1 MAVFNFNEVDEV
13 TETTED
19 PRRPIPR
26 IESPRH
32 DPFVVGSLA
41 VHAVALALLF
51 LIQPH
56 KTLPQTEEEKPKVRR
71 AFFLPPQL
79 AKPPAPRVVAK
90 AEPQPT
96 PPPPPK
102 PVPTPPP
109 PPKSARMSIGEASDK
124 RAEEI
129 RLERDRDI
137 GRRGTKTAQD
147 RSVPQEA
154 MPESEKRT
162 GEGRGEDAQN
172 TGLPLPASGA
182 NALSRADDSRLTGP
196 SGGILSAST
205 RSVERALRERRDM
218 SQMEIPGYQMGP
230 LFFDPEGADF
240 TRWINHFKSEVYRNW
255 IIPEPARLGVR
266 GQVGIEFT
274 VDRSGKITKITML
287 SSSGMPALD
296 RAASNA
302 LQGSDLLALPDDY
315 PAPSV
320 TMRVTF
326 VY

>member
-1 MAVFNFNEVDEV
+1 VAVFNFNEVDEV

-32 DPFVVGSLA
+32 DPYVLGSLI
-41 VHAVALALLF
+41 VHACALTLLF

-56 KTLPQTEEEKPKVRR
+56 KPQLPSEDEKPKIRR

-79 AKPPAPRVVAK
+79 AKPPAPKVVAK
-90 AEPQPT
+90 AVPQPT
-96 PPPPPK
+96 PPPPQ
-102 PVPTPPP
+102 PVATPPP
-109 PPKSARMSIGEASDK
+109 PPKSAKISIGEASDK
-124 RAEEI
+124 RAEI
-129 RLERDRDI
+129 LKLERDRDI

-147 RSVPQEA
+147 RTVPQEA
-154 MPESEKRT
+154 IPESEKRA
-162 GEGRGEDAQN
+162 GEGRGEDAQHS
-172 TGLPLPASGA
+172 GLPLPTGGA
-182 NALSRADDSRLTGP
+182 NPMPQASDPRMMGP

-205 RSVERALRERRDM
+205 RSVERALREKRDM

-274 VDRSGKITKITML
+274 VDRGGKITKISML

-302 LQGSDLLALPDDY
+302 LQGSDLLPLPDDY
-315 PAPSV
+315 PAGSV

>member
-13 TETTED
+13 TENTED

-26 IESPRH
+26 IETPRR
-32 DPFVVGSLA
+32 DTLVLGSIVVHSL
-41 VHAVALALLF
+41 VLALLF

-56 KTLPQTEEEKPKVRR
+56 KREARPEEEREKMRR

-79 AKPPAPRVVAK
+79 AKPPAPRAVAK
-90 AEPQPT
+90 AVPQPT
-96 PPPPPK
+96 PPPPI
-102 PVPTPPP
+102 PVVTPPP
-109 PPKSARMSIGEASDK
+109 PEKSARISIGEASDK
-124 RAEEI
+124 RAEEL

-137 GRRGTKTAQD
+137 GRRGTKAAQD
-147 RSVPQEA
+147 RSMPQEA
-154 MPESEKRT
+154 IPESEKRA
-162 GEGRGEDAQN
+162 GEGRGEDAQR
-172 TGLPLPASGA
+172 TGLPLPEGGVTSM
-182 NALSRADDSRLTGP
+182 SRANDSRVTGP

-205 RSVERALRERRDM
+205 RSVERTLREKREL
-218 SQMEIPGYQMGP
+218 SQLEIPGYQMGP

-240 TRWINHFKSEVYRNW
+240 TRWINHFKGEVYRNW
-255 IIPEPARLGVR
+255 MIPEPARLGVR

-274 VDRSGKITKITML
+274 VERGGKITKISML

-302 LQGSDLLALPDDY
+302 LQGSDLLPLPEDY
-315 PAPSV
+315 AAGSV

>member
-26 IESPRH
+26 IETPRR
-32 DPFVVGSLA
+32 DALVLGSIV
-41 VHAVALALLF
+41 VHACILAILF
-51 LIQPH
+51 LIEPR
-56 KTLPQTEEEKPKVRR
+56 KPRIPEEQEKRPVRR

-79 AKPPAPRVVAK
+79 ARPPAPRVAAK
-90 AEPQPT
+90 AAPQPT
-96 PPPPPK
+96 PPPPK
-102 PVPTPPP
+102 PIATPPP
-109 PPKSARMSIGEASDK
+109 QKSARISIGEASDR
-124 RAEEI
+124 RAEEL

-137 GRRGTKTAQD
+137 GRRGTKAAQD
-147 RSVPQEA
+147 RSLPQEA
-154 MPESEKRT
+154 TPESERRA
-162 GEGRGEDAQN
+162 GEGRGEDAQR
-172 TGLPLPASGA
+172 TGLPLPTGGA
-182 NALSRADDSRLTGP
+182 NPMSRAEDSRVTGP

-205 RSVERALRERRDM
+205 RSVERALRERRDL

-266 GQVGIEFT
+266 GQVGLEFT
-274 VDRSGKITKITML
+274 VERGGKITRIAML
-287 SSSGMPALD
+287 SSSGMAALD

-302 LQGSDLLALPDDY
+302 LQGSDLLPLPEDY
-315 PAPSV
+315 PAGSV

>member
-13 TETTED
+13 TETTDD

-26 IESPRH
+26 IETPRR
-32 DPFVVGSLA
+32 DTLLLGSIA
-41 VHAVALALLF
+41 VHAIILSLLF

-56 KTLPQTEEEKPKVRR
+56 KPELRPEDEKEKVRR

-79 AKPPAPRVVAK
+79 AKPPAPRAVAK
-90 AEPQPT
+90 AAPQPT
-96 PPPPPK
+96 PPPPM
-102 PVPTPPP
+102 PVATPPP
-109 PPKSARMSIGEASDK
+109 PEKSAKISIGEASDK
-124 RAEEI
+124 RAEEL

-154 MPESEKRT
+154 IPESEKRA
-162 GEGRGEDAQN
+162 GEGRGEDAQR
-172 TGLPLPASGA
+172 TGLPLPEGGA
-182 NALSRADDSRLTGP
+182 TSMSRADDSRITGP

-205 RSVERALRERRDM
+205 RSVERALREKRDL

-240 TRWINHFKSEVYRNW
+240 TRWINHFKGEVYRNW
-255 IIPEPARLGVR
+255 MIPEPARLGVR

-274 VDRSGKITKITML
+274 VERGGKITRITQL
-287 SSSGMPALD
+287 SSSGMTALD

-302 LQGSDLLALPDDY
+302 LQGSDLLPLPEDY
-315 PAPSV
+315 PAGSV

>member
-26 IESPRH
+26 IEAPRR
-32 DPFVVGSLA
+32 DTEILGSIVLHAIVLA
-41 VHAVALALLF
+41 ILF
-51 LIQPH
+51 MIQPH
-56 KTLPQTEEEKPKVRR
+56 KPRPLAEDEKAKERR

-79 AKPPAPRVVAK
+79 ARPPAPPKVAK
-90 AEPQPT
+90 AVPQPT
-96 PPPPPK
+96 PPPPA
-102 PVPTPPP
+102 PTPPP
-109 PPKSARMSIGEASDK
+109 PPKSAKMSIGEASDR
-124 RAEEI
+124 RAEEL

-147 RSVPQEA
+147 KALPQEA
-154 MPESEKRT
+154 IPESERRA
-162 GEGRGEDAQN
+162 GEGRGEDAQR
-172 TGLPLPASGA
+172 TGLPLPDGGA
-182 NALSRADDSRLTGP
+182 NSALRADDSRVTGP
-196 SGGILSAST
+196 SGGLLSAST
-205 RSVERALRERRDM
+205 RSVERALREKRDL

-240 TRWINHFKSEVYRNW
+240 TRWINHFKGEVYRNW

-266 GQVGIEFT
+266 GQVGLEFT
-274 VDRSGKITKITML
+274 VERGGRITRITML
-287 SSSGMPALD
+287 SSSGMNALD

-302 LQGSDLLALPDDY
+302 LQGSDLLPLPEDY
-315 PAPSV
+315 PAASV

>member
-1 MAVFNFNEVDEV
+1 VAVFNFNEVDEV

-26 IESPRH
+26 IETPRH
-32 DPFVVGSLA
+32 DTFVLGSIV
-41 VHAVALALLF
+41 VHACVLALLF

-56 KTLPQTEEEKPKVRR
+56 KKELQPEEEEKQKARR

-90 AEPQPT
+90 AVPQPT
-96 PPPPPK
+96 PPPPQ
-102 PVPTPPP
+102 PVATPPP
-109 PPKSARMSIGEASDK
+109 PPKSAKISIGEASDK
-124 RAEEI
+124 RAEI
-129 RLERDRDI
+129 LQLERDRDI

-147 RSVPQEA
+147 KSMPQEA
-154 MPESEKRT
+154 IPESEKRA
-162 GEGRGEDAQN
+162 GDGRGEDAQKS
-172 TGLPLPASGA
+172 GLALPPGGA
-182 NALSRADDSRLTGP
+182 NSMLQANDPRVMGP

-205 RSVERALRERRDM
+205 RSVERALREKRDL
-218 SQMEIPGYQMGP
+218 SQMETPGYQMGP

-274 VDRSGKITKITML
+274 VDRGGKITRIAML

-302 LQGSDLLALPDDY
+302 LQGSDLLPLPEDY
-315 PAPSV
+315 PAGSV

>member
-13 TETTED
+13 TEITED

-26 IESPRH
+26 IEAPRH
-32 DPFVVGSLA
+32 DAFVVGSLV
-41 VHAVALALLF
+41 VHACALALLF

-56 KTLPQTEEEKPKVRR
+56 KPTLPAEEEKPKAPR

-79 AKPPAPRVVAK
+79 AAKPPAPRVVAK
-90 AEPQPT
+90 AVPQPT
-96 PPPPPK
+96 PPPPQ
-102 PVPTPPP
+102 PVATPPP
-109 PPKSARMSIGEASDK
+109 PPKSAKISIGEASEK
-124 RAEEI
+124 RAEEL

-147 RSVPQEA
+147 RTVPQEA
-154 MPESEKRT
+154 IPQSDKRA
-162 GEGRGEDAQN
+162 GEGRGEDAQHS
-172 TGLPLPASGA
+172 GLPLPAGGA
-182 NALSRADDSRLTGP
+182 NPMSQANDPRVMGP

-274 VDRSGKITKITML
+274 VDRAGKITRIAML
-287 SSSGMPALD
+287 SLSGMPALD

-302 LQGSDLLALPDDY
+302 LQGSDLLPLPEDY
-315 PAPSV
+315 PAGSV

>member
-1 MAVFNFNEVDEV
+1 VAVFNFNEVDEV
-13 TETTED
+13 TELTDD

-32 DPFVVGSLA
+32 DAFVLA
-41 VHAVALALLF
+41 SIVVHACILTLLF

-56 KTLPQTEEEKPKVRR
+56 KAQLQPDEEKQKERR

-79 AKPPAPRVVAK
+79 AKPQAPRVAK
-90 AEPQPT
+90 AMPQ

-109 PPKSARMSIGEASDK
+109 PEKSAKISIGEASDK
-124 RAEEI
+124 RAEEL

-154 MPESEKRT
+154 IPESEKRA
-162 GEGRGEDAQN
+162 GEGRGEDAQR
-172 TGLPLPASGA
+172 TGLPLPQGGA
-182 NALSRADDSRLTGP
+182 TSMSRADDSRVTGP

-205 RSVERALRERRDM
+205 RSVERAMREKRDL

-240 TRWINHFKSEVYRNW
+240 TRWINHFKGEVYRNW
-255 IIPEPARLGVR
+255 IIPEPARLGIR

-274 VDRSGKITKITML
+274 VDRAGKITRIAML

-302 LQGSDLLALPDDY
+302 LQGSDLLPLPDDY
-315 PAPSV
+315 PAGSV

>member
-13 TETTED
+13 TETTDD

-26 IESPRH
+26 IETPRR
-32 DPFVVGSLA
+32 DTLVLGSIV
-41 VHAVALALLF
+41 VHACILTLLF

-56 KTLPQTEEEKPKVRR
+56 EPRVLVEDEKPKERR
-71 AFFLPPQL
+71 AFFLPRQL
-79 AKPPAPRVVAK
+79 AKPPAPRAVAK
-90 AEPQPT
+90 AVPQPT
-96 PPPPPK
+96 PPPPRPLA
-102 PVPTPPP
+102 TPPP
-109 PPKSARMSIGEASDK
+109 PQKSARVSIGEASDK
-124 RAEEI
+124 RAEEL

-147 RSVPQEA
+147 KAMPQEA
-154 MPESEKRT
+154 IPESERRA
-162 GEGRGEDAQN
+162 GEGRGEDAQR
-172 TGLPLPASGA
+172 TGLPLPTGGASA
-182 NALSRADDSRLTGP
+182 MARADDSRVTGP

-255 IIPEPARLGVR
+255 MIPEPARLGVR

-274 VDRSGKITKITML
+274 VERGGKITRITML

-302 LQGSDLLALPDDY
+302 LQGSDLLALPEDY
-315 PAPSV
+315 PAGSV

>member
-1 MAVFNFNEVDEV
+1 VAVFNFNEVDEV
-13 TETTED
+13 TETTAD

-26 IESPRH
+26 IETPRH
-32 DPFVVGSLA
+32 DTFVLGSIVVHALVLA
-41 VHAVALALLF
+41 VLF
-51 LIQPH
+51 LIQPQ
-56 KTLPQTEEEKPKVRR
+56 KRQAQPEEEKQKVRR

-79 AKPPAPRVVAK
+79 AKPPAPRAVAK
-90 AEPQPT
+90 AVPQPT
-96 PPPPPK
+96 PPPPQ

-109 PPKSARMSIGEASDK
+109 PPKSAKISIGEASDK
-124 RAEEI
+124 RAEVI
-129 RLERDRDI
+129 QLERDRDI

-147 RSVPQEA
+147 KSVPQEA
-154 MPESEKRT
+154 IPESEKRA
-162 GEGRGEDAQN
+162 GEGRGEDAQKS
-172 TGLPLPASGA
+172 GMPLPNGGVNPAAAA
-182 NALSRADDSRLTGP
+182 NDSRMMGP

-205 RSVERALRERRDM
+205 RSVERALREKRDM

-274 VDRSGKITKITML
+274 VDRGGKITRIAML

-302 LQGSDLLALPDDY
+302 LQGSDLLPLPEDY
-315 PAPSV
+315 PAASV

>member
-26 IESPRH
+26 IEVPRREA
-32 DPFVVGSLA
+32 PILESIV
-41 VHAVALALLF
+41 VHAIALTLLF

-56 KTLPQTEEEKPKVRR
+56 KPQLPPEAEKPKVSR

-79 AKPPAPRVVAK
+79 AKPPAPKAVAK
-90 AEPQPT
+90 AVPQPT
-96 PPPPPK
+96 PPPPQ
-102 PVPTPPP
+102 PVATPPP
-109 PPKSARMSIGEASDK
+109 PPKSAKISIGEASDK
-124 RAEEI
+124 RAEI
-129 RLERDRDI
+129 LQLERDRDI
-137 GRRGTKTAQD
+137 GRRGTKTAQEKAM
-147 RSVPQEA
+147 PQEA
-154 MPESEKRT
+154 VPESEKRA
-162 GEGRGEDAQN
+162 GEGRGEDAQRS
-172 TGLPLPASGA
+172 GLPLPSGGA
-182 NALSRADDSRLTGP
+182 NPTSPANDPRVMGP

-205 RSVERALRERRDM
+205 RSVERALRDKRDM
-218 SQMEIPGYQMGP
+218 SQLEIPGYQMGP

-274 VDRSGKITKITML
+274 VDRGGKITRIAML

-302 LQGSDLLALPDDY
+302 LQGSDLLPLPDDY
-315 PAPSV
+315 PAGSV

>member
-13 TETTED
+13 TENTED

-26 IESPRH
+26 IETPRH
-32 DPFVVGSLA
+32 DTFVLA
-41 VHAVALALLF
+41 SIVVHACILTLLF

-56 KTLPQTEEEKPKVRR
+56 KAQLQPDEEKQKERR

-79 AKPPAPRVVAK
+79 AKPQAPRVAK
-90 AEPQPT
+90 AMPQ

-109 PPKSARMSIGEASDK
+109 PEKSARISIGEASDK
-124 RAEEI
+124 RAEEL

-154 MPESEKRT
+154 IPESEKRA
-162 GEGRGEDAQN
+162 GEGRGEDAQR
-172 TGLPLPASGA
+172 TGMPLPQGGA
-182 NALSRADDSRLTGP
+182 TAMSRADDSRVTGP

-205 RSVERALRERRDM
+205 RSVERAMRERRDM

-255 IIPEPARLGVR
+255 IIPEPARLGIR

-274 VDRSGKITKITML
+274 VDRAGKITRIAML

-302 LQGSDLLALPDDY
+302 LQGSDLLPLPEDY
-315 PAPSV
+315 PAGSV

>member
-26 IESPRH
+26 IETPRH
-32 DPFVVGSLA
+32 DTFVLGSIV
-41 VHAVALALLF
+41 VHACVLALLF

-56 KTLPQTEEEKPKVRR
+56 KAQLQPEEEKPKVRR

-79 AKPPAPRVVAK
+79 AKPPAPRAVAK
-90 AEPQPT
+90 AVPQPT
-96 PPPPPK
+96 PPPPQ
-102 PVPTPPP
+102 PVATPPP
-109 PPKSARMSIGEASDK
+109 PPKSAKISIGEASDK
-124 RAEEI
+124 RAEI
-129 RLERDRDI
+129 LQLERDRDI

-147 RSVPQEA
+147 KSVPQEA
-154 MPESEKRT
+154 IPESEKRA
-162 GEGRGEDAQN
+162 GEGRGEDAQKS
-172 TGLPLPASGA
+172 GLPLPNGGA
-182 NALSRADDSRLTGP
+182 TPAGQANDPRMMGP

-274 VDRSGKITKITML
+274 VDRGGKITRITML

-302 LQGSDLLALPDDY
+302 LQGSDLLPLPDDY
-315 PAPSV
+315 PAGSV

>member
-1 MAVFNFNEVDEV
+1 VAVFNFNEVDEV

-26 IESPRH
+26 IETPRR
-32 DPFVVGSLA
+32 DTLLLGSIA
-41 VHAVALALLF
+41 VHAIVLSLLF

-56 KTLPQTEEEKPKVRR
+56 KPELRPEDEKEKVRR

-79 AKPPAPRVVAK
+79 AKPPAPRAVAK
-90 AEPQPT
+90 AVPQPPPPPPLPVAT
-96 PPPPPK
+96 PPPPE
-102 PVPTPPP
+102 
-109 PPKSARMSIGEASDK
+109 KSAKISIGEASDK
-124 RAEEI
+124 RAEEL

-154 MPESEKRT
+154 IPESEKRA
-162 GEGRGEDAQN
+162 GEGRGEDAQR
-172 TGLPLPASGA
+172 TGLPLPEGGA
-182 NALSRADDSRLTGP
+182 NSMSRADDSRLTGP

-205 RSVERALRERRDM
+205 RSVERALREKRDL

-240 TRWINHFKSEVYRNW
+240 TRWINHFKGEVYRNW
-255 IIPEPARLGVR
+255 MIPEPARLGVR

-274 VDRSGKITKITML
+274 VERGGKITRITML

-302 LQGSDLLALPDDY
+302 LQGSDLLPLPEDY
-315 PAPSV
+315 PAASV

>member
-1 MAVFNFNEVDEV
+1 VAVFNFNEVDEV

-26 IESPRH
+26 IEAPRH
-32 DPFVVGSLA
+32 DPYVLGSLV
-41 VHAVALALLF
+41 VHAIAVALLF

-56 KTLPQTEEEKPKVRR
+56 RAQPQPEEEKTKAPR

-79 AKPPAPRVVAK
+79 QKPAPPKQVAK
-90 AEPQPT
+90 AAPAPT
-96 PPPPPK
+96 PPPPM
-102 PVPTPPP
+102 PVATPPP
-109 PPKSARMSIGEASDK
+109 PPKSAKISIGEASDK
-124 RAEEI
+124 RADVI
-129 RLERDRDI
+129 NLEKDRDI

-147 RSVPQEA
+147 KAVPQEA
-154 MPESEKRT
+154 TPESEKRA
-162 GEGRGEDAQN
+162 GEGRGEDAQKS
-172 TGLPLPASGA
+172 GLPLPNGA
-182 NALSRADDSRLTGP
+182 NPLTQAANDPRIMGP
-196 SGGILSAST
+196 SGGLLSAST
-205 RSVERALRERRDM
+205 RSVERALRDRHDM

-255 IIPEPARLGVR
+255 IIPEPARLGMR

-274 VDRSGKITKITML
+274 VDRSGKITRISMQ
-287 SSSGMPALD
+287 SSSGTPALD

-302 LQGSDLLALPDDY
+302 LQGSDLLPLPDDY

>member
-13 TETTED
+13 TEITDD

-26 IESPRH
+26 IETPRQ
-32 DPFVVGSLA
+32 DRFVLGSILI
-41 VHAVALALLF
+41 HACVLALLF
-51 LIQPH
+51 RIQPH
-56 KTLPQTEEEKPKVRR
+56 KPELQPEAQKEQVRR
-71 AFFLPPQL
+71 AFFLPRQL

-90 AEPQPT
+90 AVPQPT
-96 PPPPPK
+96 PPPPQPVATPK
-102 PVPTPPP
+102 PPE
-109 PPKSARMSIGEASDK
+109 KSARISIGEASDK
-124 RAEEI
+124 RAEEL

-147 RSVPQEA
+147 RAVPQEA
-154 MPESEKRT
+154 VPESEKRA
-162 GEGRGEDAQN
+162 GEGRGEDAQR
-172 TGLPLPASGA
+172 TGLPLPQDGSSSM
-182 NALSRADDSRLTGP
+182 SRADDSRLTGP

-205 RSVERALRERRDM
+205 RSVERAMREKRDL

-240 TRWINHFKSEVYRNW
+240 TRWINHFKGEVYRNW

-274 VDRSGKITKITML
+274 VERGGKITRIAML

-302 LQGSDLLALPDDY
+302 LQGSDLLPLPEDY
-315 PAPSV
+315 PAGSV